1 MVRARGRRMRVL
13 VDEQVV
19 PITAPTIAAALA
31 AARAAAESRGRVV
44 IEATLD
50 GVAIPDEA
58 LAEPPADEFT
68 GSEVRFGT
76 ADPGE
81 LVGSTLRGVAEALED
96 ATREQNAAA
105 EKIQRGQI
113 AEALSHV
120 SSSLGVWD
128 QVRTAVINGTALL
141 GLNVGTLE
149 VRGAEGELISV
160 EGAVRALAERL
171 AEIKRTFTVQD
182 WSALSDALAYD
193 MQEQSAAWRGIL
205 VGLAEMVET
214 GASSRR

>member
-1 MVRARGRRMRVL
+1 MRVL
-13 VDEQVV
+13 VDDQNVRV
-19 PITAPTIAAALA
+19 STPTIAAALA
-31 AARAAAESRGRVV
+31 AARAEAESRGRVV

-58 LAEPPADEFT
+58 LADPPTDEFV

-96 ATREQNAAA
+96 ATREQAMAA
-105 EKIQRGQI
+105 EKIQRG
-113 AEALSHV
+113 EMSLALNHV
-120 SSSLGVWD
+120 AAALAVWD

-141 GLNVGTLE
+141 GLSVGSLE
-149 VRGAEGELISV
+149 VRSAPGAGGQETIISV
-160 EGAVRALAERL
+160 DGAVRSLAERL
-171 AEIKRTFTVQD
+171 AEIKRAFTAQD

-193 MQEQSAAWRGIL
+193 MQEQAAAWREIL
-205 VGLAEMVET
+205 TGLAEQVES
-214 GASSRR
+214 GVRARR